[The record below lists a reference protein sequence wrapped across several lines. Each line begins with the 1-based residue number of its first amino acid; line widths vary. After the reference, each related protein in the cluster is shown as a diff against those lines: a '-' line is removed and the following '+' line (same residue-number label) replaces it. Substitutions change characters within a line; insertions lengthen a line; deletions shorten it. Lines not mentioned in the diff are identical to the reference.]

1 MNGARNAKG
10 AIMLIGDKVILR
22 AVERDDMKR
31 FHELERNVELVL
43 LGEDEWQ
50 PKPLAAFEKEFEKDL
65 ERENHS
71 FFAIEV
77 DGKLIGSCGLHHS
90 RRRDGS
96 TEFGIGIYDPEYVG
110 KGYGSDAIRTLLR
123 WAFQIQNWRR
133 VQLRTLACNERAIR
147 AYQKIGFVE
156 EGRLREHVFFQG
168 RYVDEVVMGLLR
180 SEWQEQRGAA

>member
-1 MNGARNAKG
+1 MLKG
-10 AIMLIGDKVILR
+10 EKVILR

-43 LGEDEWQ
+43 LADGEWQ
-50 PKPLAAFEKEFEKDL
+50 PRPLAAIEKEFEKDL
-65 ERENHS
+65 ERENYS

-77 DGKLIGSCGLHHS
+77 DGKLIGGCGLHHS
-90 RRRDGS
+90 HRRDGS
-96 TEFGIGIYDPEYVG
+96 TEFGIGIYDPEYIG

-133 VQLRTLACNERAIR
+133 VQLRTLACNERAIHV
-147 AYQKIGFVE
+147 YQKLGFIE
-156 EGRLREHVFFQG
+156 EGRLREQVFFEG

-180 SEWQEQRGAA
+180 SEWEAKWSATL